1 MQKTSSVGS
10 GTASRMVE
18 GFSVT
23 LRGFQYLQAQR
34 ILERCE
40 GDFAAAARVLGV
52 RRTTLHRYLDRPALL
67 KTRN

>member
-10 GTASRMVE
+10 ATASRMVE

-23 LRGFQYLQAQR
+23 LRGLQYLQAQR
-34 ILERCE
+34 ILKRCG

-52 RRTTLHRYLDRPALL
+52 RRTTLYRYLDRLDLL
-67 KTRN
+67 RTRN